1 MEESDSMDKEELI
14 HELMHEAKLTKAQ
27 AKKSVEALFSVL
39 ADAAARGE
47 TIDLPEFLI
56 ETEFTAQTASG
67 KRTESGS
74 GG

>member
-1 MEESDSMDKEELI
+1 MEKEELI
-14 HELMHEAKLTKAQ
+14 HELMHGAKLTKAQ

-56 ETEFTAQTASG
+56 ETEISDQPCPGIDT
-67 KRTESGS
+67 
-74 GG
+74 